1 MFLGFFILKSSKS
14 EALLVLLAEAK
25 LIVLSTTLSLKLQNQ
40 FSLRASQ
47 KFFTNRAVPLL
58 FKCNLFLLRHKS
70 SILLSF
76 MNIIHLPLHTFSS
89 FLLIFLISSSN
100 SWSWW
105 WMKPEKVIYT
115 SLTSI
120 SLMIVMPFLT
130 FWSVST
136 LFWMS
141 LVLAW
146 MMIITTAW
154 KVSVF
159 RIILVRILPHL
170 DQNNSE

>member
-14 EALLVLLAEAK
+14 EALLLLLAWAK
-25 LIVLSTTLSLKLQNQ
+25 LIVSSTTLSLKLQNQ

-47 KFFTNRAVPLL
+47 NFFTNRAVPLL
-58 FKCNLFLLRHKS
+58 FKCNLLLFKHES

-76 MNIIHLPLHTFSS
+76 MNIIHLALHTFSS
-89 FLLIFLISSSN
+89 FLLISLISSSN
-100 SWSWW
+100 SWSWR
-105 WMKPEKVIYT
+105 WMTPEKAIYT

-141 LVLAW
+141 LVLVW

-159 RIILVRILPHL
+159 GIILVRIFPHS